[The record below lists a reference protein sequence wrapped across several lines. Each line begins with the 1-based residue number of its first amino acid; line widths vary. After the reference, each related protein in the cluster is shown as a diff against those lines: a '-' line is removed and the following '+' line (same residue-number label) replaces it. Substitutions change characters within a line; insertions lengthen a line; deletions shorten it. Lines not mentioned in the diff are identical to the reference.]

1 VYDLKYHL
9 VWVPKYRA
17 HILDGQVGRYL
28 KEVFRRIAEEY
39 EFHIDTMEVM
49 EDHVHVFVEAPPGY
63 SPAQLVQVFKSISAR
78 EVYKKFPKMR
88 REMWSGKI
96 WSDGYFVRSVGDKVT
111 ADVIRRYIEYQKQ
124 EENPEQLRMFEK
136 TQAVSPAC
144 WGVRHSSFQLP
155 LANPVEDGIMA
166 VSQPTRY
173 LSYGVNLRIF
183 SAL

>member
-1 VYDLKYHL
+1 M
-9 VWVPKYRA
+9 PKYRA

-49 EDHVHVFVEAPPGY
+49 EDYVHVFVEAPPGY

-136 TQAVSPAC
+136 T
-144 WGVRHSSFQLP
+144 
-155 LANPVEDGIMA
+155 
-166 VSQPTRY
+166 
-173 LSYGVNLRIF
+173 
-183 SAL
+183 